1 MQVKL
6 FQVCKMPLNANQLLI
21 RPFHPQDQKEVKD
34 LILDGLI
41 EHWGSLEPSRNLD
54 LDDIT
59 TSYAGALFLVAL
71 LDGRLVG
78 TGALL
83 PHAKEVGEI
92 VRMSVK
98 ITCRRRGIGRL
109 ILRRLLEHAQQ
120 FGYRQVILETTATWQ
135 EAIQFYLDNGFQ
147 VTHFQNG
154 DIYFSQDLA
163 SQVLPVGISKQEN
176 QDT

>member
-1 MQVKL
+1 
-6 FQVCKMPLNANQLLI
+6 MPLNANQLLI

-34 LILDGLI
+34 LILDGLM
-41 EHWGSLEPSRNLD
+41 ERWGSLDPSRNHD

-59 TSYAGALFLVAL
+59 TSYSGALFLVTR

-83 PHAKEVGEI
+83 PYAQEVGEI
-92 VRMSVK
+92 VRMSVEK
-98 ITCRRRGIGRL
+98 ACRRRGIGRL

-120 FGYRQVILETTATWQ
+120 SGYRQVILETTATWQ
-135 EAIQFYLDNGFQ
+135 EAINFYLDNGFQ
-147 VTHFQNG
+147 VTQFQDG
-154 DIYFSQDLA
+154 DIYFCLDLA
-163 SQVLPVGISKQEN
+163 SQILPETISKQEI